1 MKQLHFFFL
10 PLMAHGHM
18 IPAIDMAKLFTSRGL
33 KATIISTPA
42 FSQPV
47 KTAQNSG
54 FPIALITLAFPHQD
68 SGLPDHIVSLDQVTS
83 DPNLLPNFFKA
94 LSLLQHPFEDL
105 IKRLHPDCLVSD
117 MFLPWT
123 ADSAL
128 KFGIPRLVF
137 HGTCYFS
144 LCVSEEM
151 RRHKPFNNVASDSEP
166 FLIPNLPHQVKLV
179 KTQVSDYNLH
189 ENKDD
194 FSRWIQQMRES
205 DARSYGV
212 VINSFHHLEPDY
224 ARHYRDVLG
233 RKAWSLGP
241 LSLCSNGGNGN
252 EVDGG
257 QCLAWLDSKKA
268 SSVVYVCFGSMAKF
282 TSAQLNEL
290 ANGLDAS
297 GQNFIWIVRSSG
309 GGDEEEWLPER
320 FEERMEG
327 RGLIIRGWAPQVAI
341 LDHPAI
347 GAFVTHCGWDSTLEG
362 VCAGLPMVT
371 WPLFAEQFFNEK
383 LVTEVL
389 GIGVPVGN
397 KKWQRGAND
406 GVSRE
411 AVAKAV
417 RAVMV
422 GGAAAEMRRRAVD
435 YKEMGRLAVE
445 EGGSSYNDLIALI
458 QDMATHLPPKKMEM
472 VY

>member
-1 MKQLHFFFL
+1 MRQLHVFFL

-18 IPAIDMAKLFTSRGL
+18 IPAMDMAKLFSSRGL

-42 FSQPV
+42 FSEPV
-47 KTAQNSG
+47 KKAQHSG
-54 FPIALITLAFPHQD
+54 FKIELITIGFPHRD

-83 DPNLLPNFFKA
+83 DPKLLPMFFKA
-94 LSLLQHPFEDL
+94 LSLIQQPVEDL
-105 IKRLHPDCLVSD
+105 IQRLNPDCLVSD

-123 ADSAL
+123 ADSAAT
-128 KFGIPRLVF
+128 FGIPRLVF
-137 HGTCYFS
+137 HGTSYFS

-151 RRHKPFNNVASDSEP
+151 RRHKPFNDVVSDSEP
-166 FLIPNLPHQVKLV
+166 FLIPNLPHQVKLL

-212 VINSFHHLEPDY
+212 VINSFHDLEPDY
-224 ARHYRDVLG
+224 ARHYTHVLE

-241 LSLCSNGGNGN
+241 LSLCTN
-252 EVDGG
+252 EIDGAKH
-257 QCLAWLDSKKA
+257 QCLAWLDSKKKPN
-268 SSVVYVCFGSMAKF
+268 SVVYVCFGSMAKF
-282 TSAQLNEL
+282 TPAQLNEL

-297 GQNFIWIVRSSG
+297 GQDFIWIVRS
-309 GGDEEEWLPER
+309 GGDEEWLPER

-327 RGLIIRGWAPQVAI
+327 RGLVVRGWAPQRAI
-341 LDHPAI
+341 LDHPAV
-347 GAFVTHCGWDSTLEG
+347 GAFVTHCGWNSTLEG

-389 GIGVPVGN
+389 RIGVPVGN
-397 KKWQRGAND
+397 KKWQRGANE

-411 AVAKAV
+411 AVARAV
-417 RAVMV
+417 RGVMV
-422 GGAAAEMRRRAVD
+422 GGGAAEMRRRAAD
-435 YKEMGRLAVE
+435 SKEKARKAVA
-445 EGGSSYNDLIALI
+445 EGGSSYEDLTALI
-458 QDMATHLPPKKMEM
+458 QDIATYVPPKKM
-472 VY
+472 VCSFKSD

>member
-1 MKQLHFFFL
+1 
-10 PLMAHGHM
+10 
-18 IPAIDMAKLFTSRGL
+18 
-33 KATIISTPA
+33 
-42 FSQPV
+42 
-47 KTAQNSG
+47 
-54 FPIALITLAFPHQD
+54 
-68 SGLPDHIVSLDQVTS
+68 
-83 DPNLLPNFFKA
+83 
-94 LSLLQHPFEDL
+94 
-105 IKRLHPDCLVSD
+105 

-128 KFGIPRLVF
+128 RFGIPRLVF
-137 HGTCYFS
+137 HGTSYFS

-151 RRHKPFNNVASDSEP
+151 RRHKPFNDSEP

-205 DARSYGV
+205 DSRSYGV
-212 VINSFHHLEPDY
+212 VINSFHELEPDY

-241 LSLCSNGGNGN
+241 LALCTNGNGN
-252 EVDGG
+252 EINGD

-268 SSVVYVCFGSMAKF
+268 NSVVYVCFGSMAKF
-282 TSAQLNEL
+282 TPAQLNEL

-297 GQNFIWIVRSSG
+297 GQSFIWIVRSGDG
-309 GGDEEEWLPER
+309 GEEEWLPER

-327 RGLIIRGWAPQVAI
+327 RGIIVRGWAPQVAI

-347 GAFVTHCGWDSTLEG
+347 GAFVTHCGWNSTLEG

-371 WPLFAEQFFNEK
+371 WPLFAEQFFNDK

-389 GIGVPVGN
+389 GVGVPMAR
-397 KKWQRGAND
+397 K
-406 GVSRE
+406 
-411 AVAKAV
+411 
-417 RAVMV
+417 
-422 GGAAAEMRRRAVD
+422 
-435 YKEMGRLAVE
+435 AVE
-445 EGGSSYNDLIALI
+445 EGGSSYHDLTALI
-458 QDMATHLPPKKMEM
+458 QDIATYVPPKKMDIM
-472 VY
+472 S